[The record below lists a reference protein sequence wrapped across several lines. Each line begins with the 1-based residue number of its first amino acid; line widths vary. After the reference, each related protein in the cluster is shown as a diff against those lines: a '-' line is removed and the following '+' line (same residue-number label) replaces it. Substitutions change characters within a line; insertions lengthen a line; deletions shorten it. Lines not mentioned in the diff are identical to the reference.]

1 MHTRV
6 EDQASSL
13 RMRLAAHRAIAVP
26 ATPMVCADF
35 LLFRGVRVEL
45 PPATLVWHWRP
56 SAASATGWDL
66 QGRLHVVGAPTRFT
80 PDELQRW
87 RVLFPEWRLV
97 GRRLELLQAADVAY
111 LWLKSGAELTPRL
124 EILLKWLCRNRPDM
138 PIILAGIGSGAAS
151 RIQNWIER
159 RYPLRSLTPA
169 QALSRDAL
177 SSEGFYRLMRWT
189 TNSDSAAAHSKS

>member
-1 MHTRV
+1 MHTHV

-13 RMRLAAHRAIAVP
+13 RTRLVAHRAVAAP
-26 ATPMVCADF
+26 ATPIVCADF

-66 QGRLHVVGAPTRFT
+66 RARLHVVGEPTQFT
-80 PDELQRW
+80 FEELQRW
-87 RVLFPEWRLV
+87 RALFPEWRLV
-97 GRRLELLQAADVAY
+97 GRRLELLQVADVAC
-111 LWLKSGAELTPRL
+111 LWLKSGAQLTPRL

-159 RYPLRSLTPA
+159 RYPLRSLNPA
-169 QALSRDAL
+169 QALSRDVL
-177 SSEGFYRLMRWT
+177 SSQGFYRLMRWT
-189 TNSDSAAAHSKS
+189 TNSD